1 MAKGQEARNRRM
13 VQRESTDGRRDGNE
27 WPARRVQG
35 NEVGLRRSDSDSD
48 SDASPVRETPIAKSD
63 ELVINLLKRRQ
74 QRGRS
79 SSNSTNDYFFIER
92 LPLYSCRGRTNVVV
106 HERRVCTR
114 RFHPRVYTH
123 IHARARINY
132 IALYYIAYKVFLCN
146 VPSSNELAKSP
157 TVSVIE
163 ALGRLCAIA

>member
-1 MAKGQEARNRRM
+1 MAKGQEARSRRM

-74 QRGRS
+74 RGRS

-123 IHARARINY
+123 AHTHIRARTNK
-132 IALYYIAYKVFLCN
+132 LYRVVLYRV
-146 VPSSNELAKSP
+146 
-157 TVSVIE
+157 
-163 ALGRLCAIA
+163 

>member
-1 MAKGQEARNRRM
+1 MAKGQEARSRRM

-63 ELVINLLKRRQ
+63 ELVINLLKRRR

-114 RFHPRVYTH
+114 RFHPRVHTH
-123 IHARARINY
+123 THTHTRARTNK
-132 IALYYIAYKVFLCN
+132 LYRVVLYRV
-146 VPSSNELAKSP
+146 
-157 TVSVIE
+157 
-163 ALGRLCAIA
+163 